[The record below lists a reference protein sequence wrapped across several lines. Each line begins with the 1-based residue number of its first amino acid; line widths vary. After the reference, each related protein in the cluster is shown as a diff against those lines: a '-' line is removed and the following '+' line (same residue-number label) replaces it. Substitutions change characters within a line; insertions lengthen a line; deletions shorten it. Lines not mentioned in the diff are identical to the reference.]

1 MYRYVKSSNNT
12 VLDMKYRWNS
22 DVSRSARNL
31 ENYEKEFEDV
41 KKALNVDDSYYETKY
56 RSDYERTVSKLENDI
71 IRVLHKYSLY
81 LVGKFDY
88 RDGCVHFDIAHRD
101 DVHPAYGI
109 KFTYGPTQ
117 STVVVKSTWSPD
129 DYFAYNVSIDDV
141 VKSLA
146 QCNSY
151 NMYYLY
157 QYSRLR
163 HVTKNVPLLSD
174 AVYNLCSELERLRG
188 KYLIQS
194 TVDSRRYCKI
204 KSVNVE
210 NGICQVEYRL
220 CVFNK
225 DDNKFEEVGPK
236 HSTKDSKNSKNP
248 YYVFT
253 KNNDFPVVV
262 SKERKVTQ
270 KQTSLFD

>member
-22 DVSRSARNL
+22 DVSRSVRNL
-31 ENYEKEFEDV
+31 EKYEKEFEDV

-71 IRVLHKYSLY
+71 IRVLYKYSLY
-81 LVGKFDY
+81 LVGEFDY
-88 RDGCVHFDIAHRD
+88 RDGCVYFEIAHRND
-101 DVHPAYGI
+101 KDPAYGI
-109 KFTYGPTQ
+109 KFTYGQAQ
-117 STVVVKSTWSPD
+117 STVVVEHEWLTGN
-129 DYFAYNVSIDDV
+129 FNYNVNINDV
-141 VKSLA
+141 VKSLTS
-146 QCNSY
+146 CDSY

-163 HVTKNVPLLSD
+163 HVTKNVPPLSD
-174 AVYNLCSELERLRG
+174 AVYNLCSELKRLKG

-194 TVDSRRYCKI
+194 TADFDRYCKI
-204 KSVNVE
+204 KSVNTK
-210 NGICQVEYRL
+210 NGICHVEYKL

-225 DDNKFEEVGPK
+225 EENKFEEVGPT
-236 HSTKDSKNSKNP
+236 HSTKDSRNVKNP

-262 SKERKVTQ
+262 SKDHKVKPS
-270 KQTSLFD
+270 KQLSLFD

>member
-31 ENYEKEFEDV
+31 EKYEKDFEDV

-56 RSDYERTVSKLENDI
+56 RSDYERTLSKLENDI

-81 LVGKFDY
+81 LVGEFDY
-88 RDGCVHFDIAHRD
+88 RDGCVHFDIAHRND
-101 DVHPAYGI
+101 AYPAYGI
-109 KFTYGPTQ
+109 KFTYGPTR
-117 STVVVKSTWSPD
+117 SAVVIKSTWSPD
-129 DYFAYNVSIDDV
+129 DHFAYSVSIDDV

-174 AVYNLCSELERLRG
+174 AVYNLCSELKRLRG

-194 TVDSRRYCKI
+194 TVDFGRYCKI
-204 KSVNVE
+204 KSVNIK
-210 NGICQVEYRL
+210 NGVCQVEYRL

-236 HSTKDSKNSKNP
+236 HSTKDSKNAKNP

>member
-1 MYRYVKSSNNT
+1 MYRYVKSSNNIII
-12 VLDMKYRWNS
+12 DMKSRWNS

-31 ENYEKEFEDV
+31 EKCEKEFQNV

-81 LVGKFDY
+81 LVGEFDY
-88 RDGCVHFDIAHRD
+88 KDGCVYFEIAHRND
-101 DVHPAYGI
+101 EYPAYGI
-109 KFTYGPTQ
+109 KFTYNPTQ
-117 STVVVKSTWSPD
+117 SVVAIEHVLSPD
-129 DYFAYNVSIDDV
+129 NYFDYNVSIDDV
-141 VKSLA
+141 VTSLT
-146 QCNSY
+146 QCTSY

-174 AVYNLCSELERLRG
+174 AVYNLCSELKRLRG
-188 KYLIQS
+188 KYFIQS
-194 TVDSRRYCKI
+194 TFDSDRYCKI

-220 CVFNK
+220 CIFNQN
-225 DDNKFEEVGPK
+225 DNKFEEVGPK
-236 HSTKDSKNSKNP
+236 HSTKDSKNAKNP